1 MIDSKRLTLFA
12 AVSVAAAVLIC
23 VLLAVV
29 AGSPAAETFSVSSEP
44 LYAEKI
50 FGADIITIDINAD
63 EAEWQQMLDNA
74 MSEQYIMVNMA
85 VNGKKFSNVGIRPKG
100 NNSLQQVASSD
111 SDRYSFKIKFD
122 EYADGQTCFGLD
134 MLVLNDMLGDATY
147 MKEYTTF
154 DMMREMGI
162 ETPYFGYAMITLN
175 GEDWGLYFAL
185 EAYNDSYKQRVS
197 GDESGNL
204 YNIKSSS
211 GGFGHEENSTDMG
224 NPPERQDR
232 NFSENSDGSENSQTR
247 SFGRGGMGGMGG
259 MGASSSGGSLVY
271 TDDESSSYSA
281 IFGNAVGSGSD
292 EEDYQKVIAALK
304 ALNDGENIEEYFDV
318 DEILRYLAV
327 HTVVVNLDSYSSGMA
342 QNYYIYEYDGV
353 LQILPWDYNYAW
365 GAFQSGSS
373 SAVVNFPIDT
383 PVSSV
388 DMSERPLI
396 AKLFEN
402 EEYFERYHKYLSELM
417 ENYFDSGNFDK
428 KIDELNALIGG
439 YVQKDPTAFYT
450 YDEYLTALDAFKNIG
465 KLRAESISGQLD
477 GTVPSTTESQRSGS
491 DKLIDAS
498 SVKLSE
504 LGSGGFGGGGDRD
517 GFGNFGGFGRFGKTD
532 NSENEREGFGSNS
545 ENKFDENGDYPEPN
559 GGEFPGDFG
568 ENESKFGFDEN
579 SGFPAMIGGEL
590 PKDFGGTE
598 ADRSEQQE
606 RPIQPPN
613 GDMLDE
619 SPPDGFPQ
627 DGFKPDGGRGENKFG
642 SDFGSDESGGFPA
655 LNGGEF
661 PKDFGE
667 NESAPFERQDTP
679 VQPPDGEM
687 FGGDPPDGFPQDG
700 FKPDESSPD
709 TAGNDNAENLPPLPD
724 QENSGG
730 REFAADEGFP
740 QNENA
745 YSRGNAEMSQ
755 RGMRNSRPDGHATNG
770 ENRGS
775 GTSSAV
781 MTAVCL
787 GTLIA
792 AIFGA
797 SLVKR
802 NF

>member
-12 AVSVAAAVLIC
+12 AVSIAAAVLIC
-23 VLLAVV
+23 VLLAVI

-74 MSEQYIMVNMA
+74 MSERYIMVDMA

-111 SDRYSFKIKFD
+111 SDRYSFKVKFD
-122 EYADGQTCFGLD
+122 EYAEGQTCFGLD
-134 MLVLNDMLGDATY
+134 MLVLNDMLGDATC
-147 MKEYTTF
+147 MKEYTAF

-175 GEDWGLYFAL
+175 GGDWGLYFAL
-185 EAYNDSYKQRVS
+185 EAYSGSYRQRVS

-204 YNIKSSS
+204 YNVKSSS
-211 GGFGHEENSTDMG
+211 GGGFGHDTDIE
-224 NPPERQDR
+224 NPPERQDK
-232 NFSENSDGSENSQTR
+232 NFSESSESFQDR
-247 SFGRGGMGGMGG
+247 GFGRGG

-281 IFGNAVGSGSD
+281 IFGNAVGNGSN
-292 EEDYQKVIAALK
+292 EKDYQKVIAALK
-304 ALNDGENIEEYFDV
+304 ALNEGENIEDYFDV

-383 PVSSV
+383 PVSGV

-402 EEYFERYHKYLSELM
+402 EEYFDLYHKYLSELM
-417 ENYFDSGNFDK
+417 EKYFEGGSFDK
-428 KIDELNALIGG
+428 KIDELDALIGG
-439 YVQKDPTAFYT
+439 YVQKDPTAFFT
-450 YDEYLTALDAFKNIG
+450 CDEYQAALDAFKSIG

-477 GTVPSTTESQRSGS
+477 GTVPSTAAGQQAAP
-491 DKLIDAS
+491 DKLTDAS

-504 LGSGGFGGGGDRD
+504 LGSGGFGGSDR
-517 GFGNFGGFGRFGKTD
+517 
-532 NSENEREGFGSNS
+532 
-545 ENKFDENGDYPEPN
+545 
-559 GGEFPGDFG
+559 
-568 ENESKFGFDEN
+568 ESKFGFDF
-579 SGFPAMIGGEL
+579 GF
-590 PKDFGGTE
+590 
-598 ADRSEQQE
+598 
-606 RPIQPPN
+606 
-613 GDMLDE
+613 DE
-619 SPPDGFPQ
+619 SESFSAMN
-627 DGFKPDGGRGENKFG
+627 GR
-642 SDFGSDESGGFPA
+642 
-655 LNGGEF
+655 EF

-667 NESAPFERQDTP
+667 NENIPFERQDASM
-679 VQPPDGEM
+679 QPPDGNRLD
-687 FGGDPPDGFPQDG
+687 GNPPDGFSSDRNFRG
-700 FKPDESSPD
+700 GESFD
-709 TAGNDNAENLPPLPD
+709 RGAGN
-724 QENSGG
+724 
-730 REFAADEGFP
+730 
-740 QNENA
+740 
-745 YSRGNAEMSQ
+745 SRS
-755 RGMRNSRPDGHATNG
+755 DGHAPDE
-770 ENRGS
+770 ENRGAD
-775 GTSSAV
+775 TSSAV
-781 MTAVCL
+781 TAAVCL
-787 GTLIA
+787 GVLIA

-802 NF
+802 KF

>member
-1 MIDSKRLTLFA
+1 MIDSKRLTLLA

-29 AGSPAAETFSVSSEP
+29 AGSPAEETFSVSSEP

-63 EAEWQQMLDNA
+63 GAEWQQMLDNA
-74 MSEQYIMVNMA
+74 MNEQYIMVDMA

-211 GGFGHEENSTDMG
+211 GGFGNEEHSTDVK
-224 NPPERQDR
+224 NASERQDR
-232 NFSENSDGSENSQTR
+232 NFSENSESSQTR
-247 SFGRGGMGGMGG
+247 SFGRGGMGGMDG

-271 TDDESSSYSA
+271 TDGESSSYSA
-281 IFGNAVGSGSD
+281 IFGNAVGNGSD

-304 ALNDGENIEEYFDV
+304 ALNEGENIEDYFDV

-342 QNYYIYEYDGV
+342 QNYYIYEYDGI

-383 PVSSV
+383 PVSGV
-388 DMSERPLI
+388 EMSERPLI

-417 ENYFDSGNFDK
+417 ENYFDSGKFDQ
-428 KIDELNALIGG
+428 KIDELNTLING

-504 LGSGGFGGGGDRD
+504 LGSGGFGGGGDRG

-532 NSENEREGFGSNS
+532 NSENESESFGGS
-545 ENKFDENGDYPEPN
+545 ENKSDKSEDFAEPN
-559 GGEFPGDFG
+559 IGEFPGDFG

-598 ADRSEQQE
+598 ADRSEQQV
-606 RPIQPPN
+606 QPVQPSG
-613 GDMLDE
+613 GDMFDGN
-619 SPPDGFPQ
+619 PPDGFPQ

-642 SDFGSDESGGFPA
+642 SEFGSDESGGFPA
-655 LNGGEF
+655 MNGGEF
-661 PKDFGE
+661 PKGFGE
-667 NESAPFERQDTP
+667 NENAPFERQDTP
-679 VQPPDGEM
+679 VQPPDGDM
-687 FGGDPPDGFPQDG
+687 FGGSPPDGFPQDG
-700 FKPDESSPD
+700 FNPDDSSPD
-709 TAGNDNAENLPPLPD
+709 TAGNDNAEFTR
-724 QENSGG
+724 S
-730 REFAADEGFP
+730 
-740 QNENA
+740 ENA
-745 YSRGNAEMSQ
+745 GNAGNAEMSQ
-755 RGMRNSRPDGHATNG
+755 RGMRNSRPDNHAPDG
-770 ENRGS
+770 ENRGA
-775 GTSSAV
+775 GNFAAV
-781 MTAVCL
+781 TTAVCF
-787 GTLIA
+787 GVLIA
-792 AIFGA
+792 AVFGA

-802 NF
+802 KF

>member
-12 AVSVAAAVLIC
+12 AVSIAAAVLIC
-23 VLLAVV
+23 VLLAVF
-29 AGSPAAETFSVSSEP
+29 ADSPAAETLSVSSEP
-44 LYAEKI
+44 MYAEKI
-50 FGADIITIDINAD
+50 FGADIIKIDINAD
-63 EAEWQQMLDNA
+63 ETEWQQMLDNA

-147 MKEYTTF
+147 MKEYTAF

-185 EAYNDSYKQRVS
+185 EAYSDSYKQRVS
-197 GDESGNL
+197 GDKSGNL
-204 YNIKSSS
+204 YNVKSAMG
-211 GGFGHEENSTDMG
+211 GGFGHEENNIGME
-224 NPPERQDR
+224 NLPERQDK
-232 NFSENSDGSENSQTR
+232 NLSENSDSSESSQTR
-247 SFGRGGMGGMGG
+247 GFGRGGMGGMGA

-304 ALNDGENIEEYFDV
+304 SLNSGENIENYFDV

-342 QNYYIYEYDGV
+342 QNYYIYEHDGV

-383 PVSSV
+383 PVSGV
-388 DMSERPLI
+388 EMSERPLI
-396 AKLFEN
+396 AKLFKN
-402 EEYFERYHKYLSELM
+402 EEYFNLYHKYLSQLM

-428 KIDELNALIGG
+428 KIDELNALIGS

-450 YDEYLTALDAFKNIG
+450 YDEYQTALDAFKNIG

-477 GTVPSTTESQRSGS
+477 GTVPSTTEGQQAAS

-504 LGSGGFGGGGDRD
+504 LGSGGFGGIGDRG
-517 GFGNFGGFGRFGKTD
+517 GFGNFGGFGKFGKTD
-532 NSENEREGFGSNS
+532 DSENESESFDGSDS
-545 ENKFDENGDYPEPN
+545 ENKFGSDENG
-559 GGEFPGDFG
+559 
-568 ENESKFGFDEN
+568 
-579 SGFPAMIGGEL
+579 GFPAMIGGEF

-598 ADRSEQQE
+598 SDRSEQQAQ
-606 RPIQPPN
+606 PMQPPN
-613 GDMLDE
+613 GDMFGIN
-619 SPPDGFPQ
+619 PPDGFPQ
-627 DGFKPDGGRGENKFG
+627 DGFKPDGSFFG
-642 SDFGSDESGGFPA
+642 SAGNDDMENLPQPPDLGNGSDRKFPA
-655 LNGGEF
+655 DGEF
-661 PKDFGE
+661 PQIE
-667 NESAPFERQDTP
+667 N
-679 VQPPDGEM
+679 
-687 FGGDPPDGFPQDG
+687 GD
-700 FKPDESSPD
+700 
-709 TAGNDNAENLPPLPD
+709 
-724 QENSGG
+724 NS
-730 REFAADEGFP
+730 
-740 QNENA
+740 
-745 YSRGNAEMSQ
+745 GNAEMSE
-755 RGMRNSRPDGHATNG
+755 RRMRSSRPDNSVPDG
-770 ENRGS
+770 ESRGA
-775 GTSSAV
+775 GNFAAV
-781 MTAVCL
+781 TTAVCL
-787 GTLIA
+787 GILIA
-792 AIFGA
+792 AVFGA

-802 NF
+802 KF

>member
-12 AVSVAAAVLIC
+12 AVSIAAAVLIC

-63 EAEWQQMLDNA
+63 EAEWQQMLDSA
-74 MSEQYIMVNMA
+74 MSEQYIMVDMA

-134 MLVLNDMLGDATY
+134 MLVLNDMLGDATC

-185 EAYNDSYKQRVS
+185 EAYSDSYKQRVS

-204 YNIKSSS
+204 YNVKSSS
-211 GGFGHEENSTDMG
+211 GGNFGHDTDME
-224 NPPERQDR
+224 NPTERQDKKI
-232 NFSENSDGSENSQTR
+232 SENSESTQTR

-281 IFGNAVGSGSD
+281 IFGNAVGNGSD
-292 EEDYQKVIAALK
+292 EEDYPKVIAALK
-304 ALNDGENIEEYFDV
+304 ALNEGENIEDYFDV

-342 QNYYIYEYDGV
+342 QNYYIYEHDGI

-373 SAVVNFPIDT
+373 SSVVNFPIDT
-383 PVSSV
+383 PVSGV

-402 EEYFERYHKYLSELM
+402 EEYFDLYHKYLSELM
-417 ENYFDSGNFDK
+417 ENYFESGNFDK
-428 KIDELNALIGG
+428 KIDELNALIGK
-439 YVQKDPTAFYT
+439 YVRNDPTAFYT
-450 YDEYLTALDAFKNIG
+450 YEEYQTALDAFKNIG
-465 KLRAESISGQLD
+465 KLRAESISGQLN
-477 GTVPSTTESQRSGS
+477 GTVPSTTDGQKTAS

-504 LGSGGFGGGGDRD
+504 LGSGGFGGGDRG
-517 GFGNFGGFGRFGKTD
+517 GFGNFGGFGKFGKSD
-532 NSENEREGFGSNS
+532 NSENESESFGGSDG
-545 ENKFDENGDYPEPN
+545 ENKFDFDFGSDGNDSLPALN
-559 GGEFPGDFG
+559 DGEF
-568 ENESKFGFDEN
+568 
-579 SGFPAMIGGEL
+579 
-590 PKDFGGTE
+590 PKDFGGAET
-598 ADRSEQQE
+598 DRSEQQGQ
-606 RPIQPPN
+606 PVQPPD
-613 GDMLDE
+613 GDMFGE
-619 SPPDGFPQ
+619 NPPDGFPQ
-627 DGFKPDGGRGENKFG
+627 NGFKPDGSRGENKFG
-642 SDFGSDESGGFPA
+642 FDFGFDENGGFPA
-655 LNGGEF
+655 MNGGEF
-661 PKDFGE
+661 PKDFGGAE
-667 NESAPFERQDTP
+667 ADRSEQQEQPM
-679 VQPPDGEM
+679 QPPSGDM
-687 FGGDPPDGFPQDG
+687 FGENPPDSFPQDG
-700 FKPDESSPD
+700 FKPDSSPAD
-709 TAGNDNAENLPPLPD
+709 TAENDTAENPPQPPA
-724 QENSGG
+724 ENNDGD
-730 REFAADEGFP
+730 REFSAYEKFP
-740 QNENA
+740 QSENA
-745 YSRGNAEMSQ
+745 DSRGNAEMSE
-755 RGMRNSRPDGHATNG
+755 RGMRNNRPDGHAPDG
-770 ENRGS
+770 ENRGA
-775 GTSSAV
+775 GNFAAV
-781 MTAVCL
+781 TTAVCL
-787 GTLIA
+787 GVLIA

>member
-23 VLLAVV
+23 VLLAAL

-63 EAEWQQMLDNA
+63 EAEWQHMLDNA
-74 MSEQYIMVNMA
+74 MSEQYIMVDMA
-85 VNGKKFSNVGIRPKG
+85 VNGTKFSNVGIRPKG

-122 EYADGQTCFGLD
+122 EYAEGQTCFGLD

-147 MKEYTTF
+147 MKEYTAF

-204 YNIKSSS
+204 YNVKSSS
-211 GGFGHEENSTDMG
+211 GGFGNEEHNTDME
-224 NPPERQDR
+224 NPPEQRDK
-232 NFSENSDGSENSQTR
+232 NLSENSENFQDR
-247 SFGRGGMGGMGG
+247 GFGRGGMGGMGS
-259 MGASSSGGSLVY
+259 MGASTSGGSLVC
-271 TDDESSSYSA
+271 TDGESSSYSA
-281 IFGNAVGSGSD
+281 IFGNAVGNSSD

-304 ALNDGENIEEYFDV
+304 ALNEGENIEDYFDV

-342 QNYYIYEYDGV
+342 QNYYIYEHDGV

-383 PVSSV
+383 PVSGV
-388 DMSERPLI
+388 EMSERPLI

-402 EEYFERYHKYLSELM
+402 EEYFDLYHKYLSGLM
-417 ENYFDSGNFDK
+417 EKYFEGGSFDK
-428 KIDELNALIGG
+428 KINELNTLIGG
-439 YVQKDPTAFYT
+439 YVQKDPTAFFS
-450 YDEYLTALDAFKNIG
+450 YDEYLTALAAFKNIG
-465 KLRAESISGQLD
+465 KLRAESILGQLD
-477 GTVPSTTESQRSGS
+477 GTVPSTTAGQQASP

-504 LGSGGFGGGGDRD
+504 LGSGGFGGGDDR
-517 GFGNFGGFGRFGKTD
+517 GGSGNFGGFGKFGKAE
-532 NSENEREGFGSNS
+532 NSESQSGDFGVN
-545 ENKFDENGDYPEPN
+545 NGKFKFDESGDFPEPN
-559 GGEFPGDFG
+559 GG
-568 ENESKFGFDEN
+568 KF
-579 SGFPAMIGGEL
+579 
-590 PKDFGGTE
+590 PKDFGGNV
-598 ADRSEQQE
+598 ADRPEQQG
-606 RPIQPPN
+606 QP
-613 GDMLDE
+613 M
-619 SPPDGFPQ
+619 
-627 DGFKPDGGRGENKFG
+627 
-642 SDFGSDESGGFPA
+642 
-655 LNGGEF
+655 
-661 PKDFGE
+661 
-667 NESAPFERQDTP
+667 
-679 VQPPDGEM
+679 QPPDGNQ
-687 FGGDPPDGFPQDG
+687 FDGNPPGRNFWDG
-700 FKPDESSPD
+700 ESFER
-709 TAGNDNAENLPPLPD
+709 GAE
-724 QENSGG
+724 
-730 REFAADEGFP
+730 
-740 QNENA
+740 
-745 YSRGNAEMSQ
+745 
-755 RGMRNSRPDGHATNG
+755 NSRPDGHAPDG
-770 ENRGS
+770 ENRGA

-781 MTAVCL
+781 TAAVCL
-787 GTLIA
+787 GVLIA

>member
-1 MIDSKRLTLFA
+1 MIDSKHLKLFA
-12 AVSVAAAVLIC
+12 AVSIAAAVLIC

-74 MSEQYIMVNMA
+74 MSEQYIMADIA
-85 VNGKKFSNVGIRPKG
+85 VNGTKFSNVGIRPKG

-147 MKEYTTF
+147 MKEYTAF

-204 YNIKSSS
+204 YNVKSSS
-211 GGFGHEENSTDMG
+211 GGNFGHDTDIE

-232 NFSENSDGSENSQTR
+232 NLSENSDNSESSQTR
-247 SFGRGGMGGMGG
+247 GFGRGGMG
-259 MGASSSGGSLVY
+259 ASTSGGSLVY

-281 IFGNAVGSGSD
+281 IFGNAVGNGSD

-304 ALNDGENIEEYFDV
+304 ALNEGENIEDYFDV

-342 QNYYIYEYDGV
+342 QNYYIYEHDGV

-383 PVSSV
+383 PVSGV

-402 EEYFERYHKYLSELM
+402 EEYFERYHQYLSELM
-417 ENYFDSGNFDK
+417 EKYFEGGSFDK
-428 KIDELNALIGG
+428 KIDELDALIGG
-439 YVQKDPTAFYT
+439 YVQK
-450 YDEYLTALDAFKNIG
+450 
-465 KLRAESISGQLD
+465 
-477 GTVPSTTESQRSGS
+477 
-491 DKLIDAS
+491 
-498 SVKLSE
+498 
-504 LGSGGFGGGGDRD
+504 
-517 GFGNFGGFGRFGKTD
+517 
-532 NSENEREGFGSNS
+532 
-545 ENKFDENGDYPEPN
+545 
-559 GGEFPGDFG
+559 
-568 ENESKFGFDEN
+568 
-579 SGFPAMIGGEL
+579 
-590 PKDFGGTE
+590 
-598 ADRSEQQE
+598 
-606 RPIQPPN
+606 
-613 GDMLDE
+613 
-619 SPPDGFPQ
+619 
-627 DGFKPDGGRGENKFG
+627 
-642 SDFGSDESGGFPA
+642 
-655 LNGGEF
+655 
-661 PKDFGE
+661 
-667 NESAPFERQDTP
+667 
-679 VQPPDGEM
+679 
-687 FGGDPPDGFPQDG
+687 
-700 FKPDESSPD
+700 
-709 TAGNDNAENLPPLPD
+709 
-724 QENSGG
+724 
-730 REFAADEGFP
+730 
-740 QNENA
+740 
-745 YSRGNAEMSQ
+745 
-755 RGMRNSRPDGHATNG
+755 
-770 ENRGS
+770 
-775 GTSSAV
+775 
-781 MTAVCL
+781 
-787 GTLIA
+787 
-792 AIFGA
+792 
-797 SLVKR
+797 
-802 NF
+802 

>member
-23 VLLAVV
+23 VLLAVI
-29 AGSPAAETFSVSSEP
+29 AGSPAAETFSVSYEP

-74 MSEQYIMVNMA
+74 MSEQYIMVNMV
-85 VNGKKFSNVGIRPKG
+85 VNGTKFSNVGIRPKG

-147 MKEYTTF
+147 MKEYTAF
-154 DMMREMGI
+154 DMMKEMGI

-185 EAYNDSYKQRVS
+185 EAYSDSYKQRVS

-204 YNIKSSS
+204 YNVKSSS
-211 GGFGHEENSTDMG
+211 GGFGNEEHNTDVK
-224 NPPERQDR
+224 NASERQ
-232 NFSENSDGSENSQTR
+232 NKNLSENSNSSENSQTR
-247 SFGRGGMGGMGG
+247 GFGRGDMGGMGG

-304 ALNDGENIEEYFDV
+304 TLNEGENIEDYFDV

-342 QNYYIYEYDGV
+342 QNYYIYEHDGV

-383 PVSSV
+383 PVSGV

-417 ENYFDSGNFDK
+417 EKYFENGSFDK
-428 KIDELNALIGG
+428 KIDELNTLIGG

-450 YDEYLTALDAFKNIG
+450 YDEYQTALDAFKNIG
-465 KLRAESISGQLD
+465 KLRAESISGQLN
-477 GTVPSTTESQRSGS
+477 GTVPSTTEGQQAAS

-504 LGSGGFGGGGDRD
+504 LGSGGFGGGGDRG
-517 GFGNFGGFGRFGKTD
+517 GFGNFGGV
-532 NSENEREGFGSNS
+532 
-545 ENKFDENGDYPEPN
+545 
-559 GGEFPGDFG
+559 
-568 ENESKFGFDEN
+568 ES
-579 SGFPAMIGGEL
+579 
-590 PKDFGGTE
+590 
-598 ADRSEQQE
+598 DRSEQQE
-606 RPIQPPN
+606 QPVQPSD
-613 GDMLDE
+613 GSQLDGNL
-619 SPPDGFPQ
+619 SDGFPQ

-642 SDFGSDESGGFPA
+642 SDFGFDENGGFPA
-655 LNGGEF
+655 MNSGEF

-667 NESAPFERQDTP
+667 TEANRSEQQGQPI
-679 VQPPDGEM
+679 QPPNGDMFDGN
-687 FGGDPPDGFPQDG
+687 PPDGFPQDG
-700 FKPDESSPD
+700 FKPDGSSPD
-709 TAGNDNAENLPPLPD
+709 TAGNDNMENLPQPPD
-724 QENSGG
+724 QSNGSDRGFSSDE
-730 REFAADEGFP
+730 EFAQSEKTD
-740 QNENA
+740 N
-745 YSRGNAEMSQ
+745 RGNALMSE
-755 RGMRNSRPDGHATNG
+755 RGMRSSRSDNRVPDG
-770 ENRGS
+770 EERGA
-775 GTSSAV
+775 GASSAAAA
-781 MTAVCL
+781 AVCL
-787 GTLIA
+787 GILIA

-802 NF
+802 KF